1 VRLAHLLLGLVEL
14 LGQLL
19 VGVLDVRDPVAFE
32 FDPRLI
38 LLDLEAA
45 AMQFEVLVLE
55 LPLQIGLVPLYLLHV
70 LLVKL
75 DPLDL
80 EVLEAD
86 LGLPLRLREGIS
98 FVLRHQELHLE
109 GLLGLVLAGTQDFLV
124 AQLALP
130 QLEGLLV

>member
-1 VRLAHLLLGLVEL
+1 MRLAHLLLGLVEL

-19 VGVLDVRDPVAFE
+19 ARVLDVRDPVPLE
-32 FDPRLI
+32 LDPGLV
-38 LLDLEAA
+38 LLDLEAST
-45 AMQFEVLVLE
+45 MKLKVLVLE
-55 LPLQIGLVPLYLLHV
+55 LPLQIGFVPLYLLHV

-86 LGLPLRLREGIS
+86 LGLSLRLGEGVS

-124 AQLALP
+124 PQLALP

>member
-1 VRLAHLLLGLVEL
+1 MRLAHLLLSLVEL

-19 VGVLDVRDPVAFE
+19 VGILDVRDPVALE
-32 FDPRLI
+32 LDPRLI

-55 LPLQIGLVPLYLLHV
+55 LPLQIGFVPLYLLHV

-80 EVLEAD
+80 
-86 LGLPLRLREGIS
+86 
-98 FVLRHQELHLE
+98 
-109 GLLGLVLAGTQDFLV
+109 
-124 AQLALP
+124 
-130 QLEGLLV
+130 